1 MQPVGNLDENH
12 PDVVAHGQQQ
22 FLERLG
28 LGRRLVAEDAS
39 RYFRK
44 PVYDLSDF
52 RTENV
57 GDVFHG
63 VVGVFY
69 HVVEQGGT
77 DGGGTQA
84 DFAAYDL
91 GYGQR
96 MHDVRF
102 AGKAA
107 HSFVGLFGKIKSLG
121 NDFHLFAVA

>member
-63 VVGVFY
+63 VVSVFY

-77 DGGGTQA
+77 DGGRTQA
-84 DFAAYDL
+84 
-91 GYGQR
+91 
-96 MHDVRF
+96 
-102 AGKAA
+102 
-107 HSFVGLFGKIKSLG
+107 ISLHTIWATASG
-121 NDFHLFAVA
+121 CMM

>member
-57 GDVFHG
+57 RDVFHG
-63 VVGVFY
+63 VVSVFY
-69 HVVEQGGT
+69 HVV
-77 DGGGTQA
+77 A
-84 DFAAYDL
+84 DA
-91 GYGQR
+91 
-96 MHDVRF
+96 
-102 AGKAA
+102 
-107 HSFVGLFGKIKSLG
+107 
-121 NDFHLFAVA
+121 

>member
-44 PVYDLSDF
+44 PVYNLSDF

-63 VVGVFY
+63 VVGVFH

-77 DGGGTQA
+77 DGGGT

-121 NDFHLFAVA
+121 NDFHLFTVA